1 MLGTIYIV
9 YIYILYI
16 IYIYIPY
23 IYIHTI
29 YVYIYI
35 HPLVPKKS
43 EISPFT
49 TQLTRVKEQ
58 VNHVKS
64 ARGGGVSTN
73 QTKMENM

>member
-1 MLGTIYIV
+1 MLGT
-9 YIYILYI
+9 IYILYI

-23 IYIHTI
+23 IYTHYI
-29 YVYIYI
+29 YIYI

>member
-1 MLGTIYIV
+1 MLGMIYSI
-9 YIYILYI
+9 YTYYILYI
-16 IYIYIPY
+16 YHIYIYTIY
-23 IYIHTI
+23 IYCFF
-29 YVYIYI
+29 

>member
-1 MLGTIYIV
+1 MLGMIYSIYTYYIFYIYTIYI
-9 YIYILYI
+9 LFF
-16 IYIYIPY
+16 
-23 IYIHTI
+23 
-29 YVYIYI
+29 

-49 TQLTRVKEQ
+49 TQLTRLKEQ
-58 VNHVKS
+58 VKHMKS

>member
-9 YIYILYI
+9 YIYT
-16 IYIYIPY
+16 IYNIYIPY

-29 YVYIYI
+29 YMYIYI

>member
-1 MLGTIYIV
+1 M
-9 YIYILYI
+9 
-16 IYIYIPY
+16 Y
-23 IYIHTI
+23 IYIHYI
-29 YVYIYI
+29 HICIYIYI
-35 HPLVPKKS
+35 HPLVLNKY
-43 EISPFT
+43 ETSPFT

>member
-9 YIYILYI
+9 YIYTIYN
-16 IYIYIPY
+16 IYIYNIY
-23 IYIHTI
+23 IYTL
-29 YVYIYI
+29 YIYI